1 MDGLA
6 LAGRFPAFV
15 ERVLSAVAF
24 AASGRSEEALAAAV
38 QAIDECSSSYEK
50 GRVLAALVEEK
61 LRLSA
66 DGPVMLAAI
75 ELVAMAVGNLGVD
88 FARCLD
94 EKFMRTMTKI
104 LKMVQSETVKAGLLT
119 EMLLT
124 EKRERIKKRKQG
136 EKENTKKKKDEDRN
150 ARDEKENG
158 RKKERGRRARV
169 EVKKRQKLEARR
181 EETARDSLPLF
192 LSLREGL
199 HLSLFVSLPLR
210 ADDAEE
216 ISFERFAAIPC
227 VC

>member
-15 ERVLSAVAF
+15 ERVLSAMAF

-61 LRLSA
+61 LRLSV

-124 EKRERIKKRKQG
+124 EKRERIKNAN
-136 EKENTKKKKDEDRN
+136 KE
-150 ARDEKENG
+150 
-158 RKKERGRRARV
+158 
-169 EVKKRQKLEARR
+169 KKRTRRRRRMKTETREMRRRMGARR
-181 EETARDSLPLF
+181 
-192 LSLREGL
+192 REG
-199 HLSLFVSLPLR
+199 
-210 ADDAEE
+210 EE
-216 ISFERFAAIPC
+216 LEWK
-227 VC
+227 